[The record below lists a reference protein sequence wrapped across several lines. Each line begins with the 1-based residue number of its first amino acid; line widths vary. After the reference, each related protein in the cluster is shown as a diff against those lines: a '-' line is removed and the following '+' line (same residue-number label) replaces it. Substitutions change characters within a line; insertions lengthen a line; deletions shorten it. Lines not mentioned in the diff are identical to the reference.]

1 MNPSPIPTE
10 PGILTTTVGSYPVPD
25 WLSALPSEQAVIDAT
40 RVIFDT
46 QRQSGIDLPTDGELS
61 GTARRARGPRFERAH
76 GDDER
81 DDAIF
86 ATAEFLQRLHDVRVL
101 GEVGVEGVEEAPVAL
116 SFALRHQFLEFLF
129 ETRGFAALQA
139 FQHRSEVLRDHTVTS
154 TANGV
159 HRRFKTDT

>member
-86 ATAEFLQRLHDVRVL
+86 ATAEFLQHGDARRGVGTGGVRDCAAARRGEAPRVL
-101 GEVGVEGVEEAPVAL
+101 
-116 SFALRHQFLEFLF
+116 
-129 ETRGFAALQA
+129 QA
-139 FQHRSEVLRDHTVTS
+139 RRSRRARAS
-154 TANGV
+154 THIANGSMSMKDARALCGGV
-159 HRRFKTDT
+159 GPGDGGAPKGSS